1 MFWFAEV
8 SLAGFEFAL
17 FSLVG
22 LCRKENLL
30 QQPVRE
36 PEIFYVPDERDDFD
50 AEDPDEDLNIWMFLE
65 TNSWQI

>member
-1 MFWFAEV
+1 
-8 SLAGFEFAL
+8 LAGFEFAL

-50 AEDPDEDLNIWMFLE
+50 AEDPDEDLNI
-65 TNSWQI
+65 